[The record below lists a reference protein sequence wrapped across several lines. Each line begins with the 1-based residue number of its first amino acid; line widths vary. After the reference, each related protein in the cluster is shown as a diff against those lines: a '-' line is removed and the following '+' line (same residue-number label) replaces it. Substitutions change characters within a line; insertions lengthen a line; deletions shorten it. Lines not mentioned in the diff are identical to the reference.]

1 MSQGA
6 DYVFKER
13 KYMNFKQKTD
23 DGGKYHWERNLLFFS
38 IALIA
43 IGNKIEMQNQDE
55 NKSWD

>member
-1 MSQGA
+1 M
-6 DYVFKER
+6 FKER